1 MSSDTPD
8 PSELLVYLWY
18 HLRGSILTGSCRLWV
33 WSHGR
38 LKKSVVLSINQ
49 EVRELADIAVTKKV
63 LVILGSPRRNG
74 NSAALAA
81 RIARGAESLG
91 GEVETV
97 FLQELDII
105 PCRGCDTCK
114 KRDSKGCAI
123 NDDMQDIYL
132 KLIRSDAWV
141 IASPV
146 YWFTMSAQTKI
157 FMDRC
162 YALPAYADNP
172 FAGKRIAIAMSYGD
186 ADAVRSGCVNALRT
200 FQDAYR
206 YTGSKLV
213 GMVYGSAV
221 GAGEIENNEVLMRE
235 AEELGK
241 RLVAPSRR
249 MA

>member
-1 MSSDTPD
+1 MKRSWVSRTDIIEEVDTLKD
-8 PSELLVYLWY
+8 NSE
-18 HLRGSILTGSCRLWV
+18 
-33 WSHGR
+33 
-38 LKKSVVLSINQ
+38 
-49 EVRELADIAVTKKV
+49 TKKV

-81 RIARGAESLG
+81 RISRGAESAG
-91 GEVETV
+91 ADVETI
-97 FLQELDII
+97 FLHNLDVS
-105 PCRGCDTCK
+105 PCKGCDTCK
-114 KRDSKGCAI
+114 EPGSTGCAI
-123 NDDMQDIYL
+123 NDDMQKTYL

-162 YALPAYADNP
+162 YGLTAYSKNP

-186 ADAVRSGCVNALRT
+186 ADAVRSGCVNAIRT

-213 GMVYGSAV
+213 GMVYGSAE
-221 GAGEIENNEVLMRE
+221 GAGEIENNEALMRE
-235 AEELGK
+235 AEALGK
-241 RLVAPSRR
+241 RLVGRRSDASR
-249 MA
+249 